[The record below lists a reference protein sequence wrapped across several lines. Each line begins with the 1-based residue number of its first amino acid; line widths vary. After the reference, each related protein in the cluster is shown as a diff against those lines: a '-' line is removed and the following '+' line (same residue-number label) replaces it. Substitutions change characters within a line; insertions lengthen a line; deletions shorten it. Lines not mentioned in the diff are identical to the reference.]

1 MGRPKKIITKEQILA
16 AQSKTKSNRAA
27 ARYLHVSFV
36 HYKRYAKMY
45 KDVKTGESLYD
56 LHMNQSGTGIPKFL
70 RIDGKEPALMDVLEG
85 RIPVEHFTPDK
96 IKDRILREGLIEEK
110 CHRCSFTERRALD
123 ERAPLILHFKDGNK
137 KNYSLGNLDLLCYNC
152 YFLYIGNIFSGKE
165 IQALE
170 DFNTSSNTKEP
181 DWQLDEHHIEH
192 LKDLGLYDEPYVSG
206 SEYISKF

>member
-1 MGRPKKIITKEQILA
+1 MGRPKKILTKEHILA

-27 ARYLHVSFV
+27 ARYLHVSFA

-45 KDVKTGESLYD
+45 KDVETGESLYS
-56 LHMNQSGTGIPKFL
+56 LHMNQSGKGIPKFL
-70 RIDGKEPALMDVLEG
+70 TINGKEPALIDVLEG

-110 CHRCSFTERRALD
+110 CHRCNFTERRALD

-137 KNYSLGNLDLLCYNC
+137 KNYSLSNLDLLCYNC

-170 DFNTSSNTKEP
+170 DFNTSPNAKEP

-192 LKDLGLYDEPYVSG
+192 LRDLGLYDDPYVSG
-206 SEYISKF
+206 SEYISTF

>member
-45 KDVKTGESLYD
+45 KDVETGESLYD
-56 LHMNQSGTGIPKFL
+56 IHMNQSGKGIPKFL

-110 CHRCSFTERRALD
+110 CHRCNLTERRALD

-137 KNYSLGNLDLLCYNC
+137 KNYSLSNLDLLCYNC

-170 DFNTSSNTKEP
+170 DFNTSPNTKEP
-181 DWQLDEHHIEH
+181 NWQLDEHHIEH
-192 LKDLGLYDEPYVSG
+192 LRDLGLYDEPYVSG